1 AGAPRCGTVLHDLN
15 KALEIKLNAS
25 ASCIWQIQRNTDQK
39 IRLIFSYFKFAPS
52 SSCETESI
60 TIFDGPSSE
69 APVLGRVCN
78 DTDAVPV
85 LQSSSDSLTFLIT
98 TNSQPFTRRF
108 FVFYYYFSP
117 GKGTENC
124 GGELTGPNGTFTTP
138 NYPAA
143 YPPFTYCVWHIRT
156 PENTRITLQFKDLFL
171 ELDQNCRF
179 DFTAVYNGLT
189 TNTSLIGKVCGL
201 AQPTFDSSS
210 NAMTVVLSTDYAN
223 SYRGFSARYSSA
235 ALPGPA
241 EPDAFL
247 TCSSDT
253 MRIALSKAYLASLG
267 YNETQLQLN
276 DPSCRPI
283 TTNSVIFSFPLGGCG
298 TTKKDEGSSI
308 TYTNIV
314 SLSAS
319 GSIITRQNSVQIFA
333 KCKMENNSTLEV
345 LYVTKNNVIQE
356 VTAAGQ
362 YNTSMAFYESE
373 SFSRPIQQSPYYV
386 DLNQTLFAEVSL
398 HSTDPN
404 LLVFVDTCIAS
415 PQPDFGSLTYDLI
428 RSGCSKDDTVV
439 TFPPLAHHGRF
450 KFSAFRF
457 LRSSPSVYLQCEVL
471 ICDSNTPGSRCTE
484 GCAARQKRA
493 VSSYQWKTSTTVGP
507 IRLKR
512 DLRAADPSDSRIRA
526 DTEGAP
532 SLHQYSFYTLSF
544 LVLLSNI
551 IIVVAVILKYHSERQ
566 PGHGYHKL
574 QSS

>member
-1 AGAPRCGTVLHDLN
+1 AGAPRCGTVLHDPN
-15 KALEIKLNAS
+15 KSLEIKLNAS
-25 ASCIWQIQRNTDQK
+25 ASCVWQIQRNTDQK
-39 IRLIFSYFKFAPS
+39 IRLVFSYFKFAPS

-78 DTDAVPV
+78 ETDAVPV

-98 TNSQPFTRRF
+98 TNPQPFTRSF

-156 PENTRITLQFKDLFL
+156 PENTRITLHFKDLFL

-189 TNTSLIGKVCGL
+189 TNTGLIGKVCGL

-210 NAMTVVLSTDYAN
+210 NAMTVVLLTDYAN

-241 EPDAFL
+241 EPDGERAPRRGEAL
-247 TCSSDT
+247 PSSHHKLLPDPPAKDSPFPSWT
-253 MRIALSKAYLASLG
+253 VFRVATTEKMSFPFFWAKKALLLSWRRYTLLPGGMLLFRGTQDKGPQSQALG
-267 YNETQLQLN
+267 ALLLLSQ
-276 DPSCRPI
+276 SC
-283 TTNSVIFSFPLGGCG
+283 TNSLAGSRVCVPTSPLAVVGR
-298 TTKKDEGSSI
+298 EP
-308 TYTNIV
+308 
-314 SLSAS
+314 L
-319 GSIITRQNSVQIFA
+319 
-333 KCKMENNSTLEV
+333 
-345 LYVTKNNVIQE
+345 
-356 VTAAGQ
+356 
-362 YNTSMAFYESE
+362 
-373 SFSRPIQQSPYYV
+373 RPPCLPQ

-457 LRSSPSVYLQCEVL
+457 LRSSPSVYLQCEML

-484 GCAARQKRA
+484 GCTARQKRA

-512 DLRAADPSDSRIRA
+512 DLRAADPSDSRRA
-526 DTEGAP
+526 DTEGTP